1 MNRRSQVLSRGI
13 LAGAFLLAFSF
24 ASLASDVSRITKE
37 ELKGLLGKENVLII
51 DVRSDID
58 LEKSN
63 QKIQGAVIEDLGK
76 VETWM
81 AKYPKDKTLIFYC
94 S

>member
-1 MNRRSQVLSRGI
+1 MNRTGKVLIRGI
-13 LAGAFLLAFSF
+13 LAGALLVAFSF
-24 ASLASDVSRITKE
+24 ASLAADVSRITKE